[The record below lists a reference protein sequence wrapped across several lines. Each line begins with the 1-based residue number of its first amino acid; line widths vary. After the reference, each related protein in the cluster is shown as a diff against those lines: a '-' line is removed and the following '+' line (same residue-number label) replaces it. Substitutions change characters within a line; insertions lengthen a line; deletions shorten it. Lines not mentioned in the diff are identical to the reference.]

1 LEIAMADARY
11 CLRGVVDL
19 ANAAEIRADLSRMI
33 SSSDAHLLVD
43 CTQLTFI
50 DSTGIAVLLEA
61 NQRLEA
67 AGRHML
73 VFNVQD
79 GPRRTFDGLGL
90 ADLLRYDRKQV
101 EAETD
106 RPSDVHSAEVKEAAG
121 IVSRQTGCRIEEAL
135 AMMWERADDAGA
147 SLDDIANAVL
157 HHSLRFDRQDK
168 SA

>member
-1 LEIAMADARY
+1 MADARY

-19 ANAAEIRADLSRMI
+19 ANVAEIRADLSRMI
-33 SSSDAHLLVD
+33 SAGDAHLLVD
-43 CTQLTFI
+43 CTHLTFI

-61 NQRLEA
+61 NQKLEA

-73 VFNVQD
+73 LFNVQR

-90 ADLLRYDRKQV
+90 TDLLRYDRKQV

-106 RPSDVHSAEVKEAAG
+106 RPSDLHSAEVKEAAG
-121 IVSRQTGCRIEEAL
+121 IVSRQTGCPIEEAL
-135 AMMWERADDAGA
+135 AKMWEQADSAGA
-147 SLDDIANAVL
+147 SLDDIADAVV
-157 HHSLRFDRQDK
+157 HHALRFDRRDK